1 MLVDGRQRVVAAK
14 QAGMLDNLKIIV
26 SDYTCKSNRE
36 VINIMQ
42 ILNNTQASW
51 RLSEYI
57 SLFAKSKE
65 DNHSSYEFL
74 RIAHNNTKIDYECLA
89 CLCTGQSK
97 SVVNRVLKKGEFKVI
112 DKLLSNRAIVNFV
125 TFMVNLSKSALGTES
140 QCAIALEIR
149 IYTKRNHL
157 FDVEEFWKYL
167 KTTPTFSPKIYN
179 ALRRS
184 SK

>member
-1 MLVDGRQRVVAAK
+1 MK
-14 QAGMLDNLKIIV
+14 
-26 SDYTCKSNRE
+26 
-36 VINIMQ
+36 
-42 ILNNTQASW
+42 
-51 RLSEYI
+51 
-57 SLFAKSKE
+57 
-65 DNHSSYEFL
+65 
-74 RIAHNNTKIDYECLA
+74 A

-167 KTTPTFSPKIYN
+167 KTTPTFFPKIYN